1 MPESCP
7 DPNSCG
13 YQGFDLTTITPGIP
27 ERWTPLPRP
36 TQAKRI
42 STHSLSVLT
51 AHFLP
56 AARGQRCSQSG
67 QQLDPLAFLVEI

>member
-7 DPNSCG
+7 DSKSCG
-13 YQGFDLTTITPGIP
+13 YQGFDFTTVTRGIS

-36 TQAKRI
+36 TQGKRI
-42 STHSLSVLT
+42 PTHSLSVLT
-51 AHFLP
+51 AHFLL